1 MDREPLRGKIRAKG
15 SSGQTDLRGLR
26 ADHGDQTLPGGW
38 WRVRSPTSHERDET
52 SRRGLAKST

>member
-26 ADHGDQTLPGGW
+26 ADHGDQTLPGGMVEGEESDKS
-38 WRVRSPTSHERDET
+38 RV
-52 SRRGLAKST
+52 